1 MDYRPVSA
9 STDLSLPS
17 SSLVIRDTNFQWGC
31 RTYLMGVL
39 NVTPDSFSDGGRF
52 NTLETALAQAHR
64 LASAGA
70 DVLDIGGQSTRPQ
83 SEEISVTEELNR
95 VVPVIEAL
103 RTGNADFVS
112 LHIPISI
119 DTTRAAVAQ
128 AAIDAGADW
137 VNDISG
143 AVFDAEMLP
152 TVAKLGVP
160 IVLMHMRGTPKTMQQ
175 LTQYQDLMGEIRQFL
190 QERIE
195 AAVAAGIDRTQI
207 LIDPGIGFAKTY
219 AQNLAIL
226 RHLPTLRSLGYPLLV
241 GPSRKSF
248 IGQILQQ
255 PEPEKRVWGTAAA
268 CCAAIVGG
276 ADVLRLHDVQEL
288 RDVCQVADAIWRP
301 NSLDLE

>member
-1 MDYRPVSA
+1 
-9 STDLSLPS
+9 L
-17 SSLVIRDTNFQWGC
+17 
-31 RTYLMGVL
+31 
-39 NVTPDSFSDGGRF
+39 
-52 NTLETALAQAHR
+52 
-64 LASAGA
+64 
-70 DVLDIGGQSTRPQ
+70 
-83 SEEISVTEELNR
+83 
-95 VVPVIEAL
+95 
-103 RTGNADFVS
+103 
-112 LHIPISI
+112 
-119 DTTRAAVAQ
+119 
-128 AAIDAGADW
+128 
-137 VNDISG
+137 
-143 AVFDAEMLP
+143 
-152 TVAKLGVP
+152 P